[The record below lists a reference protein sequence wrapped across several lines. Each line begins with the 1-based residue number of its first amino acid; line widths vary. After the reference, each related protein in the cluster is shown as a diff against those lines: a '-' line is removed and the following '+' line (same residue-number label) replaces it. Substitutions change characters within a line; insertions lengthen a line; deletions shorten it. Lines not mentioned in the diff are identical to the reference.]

1 MELEKEEE
9 KILGETVLSRLI
21 YPTYDR
27 SASPFVPTA
36 AIHTHEFFLCFLGS
50 PCEKDEIRISGKGLC
65 RYSRVWNVVAIYLR
79 FPFPLVQLFIVFNH
93 FMNCVCASKTVQP
106 HEQ

>member
-9 KILGETVLSRLI
+9 KILGETVLSWFI

-36 AIHTHEFFLCFLGS
+36 AIHTHEFFFAFWGRHVKKMKSVCPERASAGTREFEL
-50 PCEKDEIRISGKGLC
+50 
-65 RYSRVWNVVAIYLR
+65 WYLYLH
-79 FPFPLVQLFIVFNH
+79 FPFLLVQFFIVFNH
-93 FMNCVCASKTVQP
+93 FMNCVCVSKTVQP
-106 HEQ
+106 HGQ